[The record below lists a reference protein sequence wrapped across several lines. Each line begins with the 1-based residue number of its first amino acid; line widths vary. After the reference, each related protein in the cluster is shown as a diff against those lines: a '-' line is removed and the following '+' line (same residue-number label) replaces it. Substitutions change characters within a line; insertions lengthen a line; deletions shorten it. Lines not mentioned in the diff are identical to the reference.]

1 MRVDALRVQVEAH
14 GDEVNVAG
22 ALALPEQATLDAVGS
37 GQHGQFRGSHAGA
50 AVVVVVGGQDHVF
63 APRQVP
69 AHPLDLVGV
78 YVGGGTLNG
87 GGQVED
93 DLAIIGR
100 LPDVHDRFADLEGKV
115 EFGVDKDLGGILV
128 ADDDVVIHDLFQVV
142 HNVAGAVNGELL
154 RGFLVIAKHDVAEDG
169 CGRVI
174 QVDRGP
180 REAFESINGPVN
192 KVGAGLGKNG
202 DGDVFGNR
210 VIVDEGTDEVQV
222 GLGGGRETNLDFL
235 VSHSH
240 EQIEHGSFAGGIHGL
255 NECLVAVPQ
264 VGREPAGCLRDAL
277 AGPLTVRQV
286 NGVCVEEGPVLAEWH
301 AGGALL
307 IMWSGG
313 FHCFSC
319 SACRRTGAS

>member
-100 LPDVHDRFADLEGKV
+100 LPMSMTASQTSRAKSSSVSTK
-115 EFGVDKDLGGILV
+115 IS
-128 ADDDVVIHDLFQVV
+128 
-142 HNVAGAVNGELL
+142 GEY
-154 RGFLVIAKHDVAEDG
+154 
-169 CGRVI
+169 
-174 QVDRGP
+174 
-180 REAFESINGPVN
+180 
-192 KVGAGLGKNG
+192 
-202 DGDVFGNR
+202 
-210 VIVDEGTDEVQV
+210 
-222 GLGGGRETNLDFL
+222 
-235 VSHSH
+235 
-240 EQIEHGSFAGGIHGL
+240 
-255 NECLVAVPQ
+255 
-264 VGREPAGCLRDAL
+264 
-277 AGPLTVRQV
+277 
-286 NGVCVEEGPVLAEWH
+286 W
-301 AGGALL
+301 
-307 IMWSGG
+307 
-313 FHCFSC
+313 
-319 SACRRTGAS
+319 